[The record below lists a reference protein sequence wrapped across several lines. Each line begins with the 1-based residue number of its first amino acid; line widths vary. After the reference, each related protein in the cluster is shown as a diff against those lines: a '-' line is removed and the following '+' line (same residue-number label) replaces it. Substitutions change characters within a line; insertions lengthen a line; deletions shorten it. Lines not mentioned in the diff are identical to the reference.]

1 LASLQDSEVSYKS
14 TFWQVLQSTARSKM
28 HDPEYRHSFCT
39 HFNLLQINVL
49 FVMRASSVTV
59 ISSNP
64 KHFKTIHSNRT
75 VLPLFEKLI
84 NLVRAELCR
93 VSDH

>member
-1 LASLQDSEVSYKS
+1 M
-14 TFWQVLQSTARSKM
+14 TWQVYRIAKSPTNPHFGKSPRAQRDLRC
-28 HDPEYRHSFCT
+28 HDPECRHSFRT

-49 FVMRASSVTV
+49 FVTRASSVTV

-84 NLVRAELCR
+84 NLVKA
-93 VSDH
+93 